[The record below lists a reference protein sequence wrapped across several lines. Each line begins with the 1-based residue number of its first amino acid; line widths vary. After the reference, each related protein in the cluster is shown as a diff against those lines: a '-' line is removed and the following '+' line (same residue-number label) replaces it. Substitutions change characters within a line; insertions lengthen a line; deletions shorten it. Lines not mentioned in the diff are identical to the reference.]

1 MSTYLMPQASSQTT
15 SFCGEVDN
23 VLNHNAD
30 GACLHLLIT
39 VDNII

>member
-1 MSTYLMPQASSQTT
+1 MSTYLMPQASSPAT

-30 GACLHLLIT
+30 DACLHLLIT

>member
-1 MSTYLMPQASSQTT
+1 MSTYLMPQASSPAT
-15 SFCGEVDN
+15 SFCGEVGN
-23 VLNHNAD
+23 GLNHNAD